1 MTTEPDDM
9 ENDPDSERPNGKV
22 RSETAYPYYGLTT
35 ALTVVDAVRKSGGS
49 EAPSSAVMAQMG
61 VPKVTDRRWAYGIP
75 AAIQFGL
82 IERVGRG
89 DDGRIKLTDLAT
101 RIALPTTPEEGMAAK
116 VAAFRT
122 PPLYSKLL
130 ERFAGHPVPQK
141 EGLRNLLFREFG
153 IVESMAAYAAEA
165 FLDSLKDAGLINA
178 NNSISVNG
186 VAALAADKGAS
197 AATEKTAIEKTAAD
211 HQPPPGMQLLKVP
224 NEFIIYKCKISGGR
238 IIEIPLPPKFTTTD
252 VDKLHAFLKTQIDDE
267 PVQESQPS

>member
-1 MTTEPDDM
+1 MADPDET
-9 ENDPDSERPNGKV
+9 ENDPDSERGGSKQ
-22 RSETAYPYYGLTT
+22 RSGTAYPYYGLAT

-49 EAPSSAVMAQMG
+49 EAPNSAVMAQMG
-61 VPKVTDRRWAYGIP
+61 VPKTTDRRWAYGIP

-101 RIALPTTPEEGMAAK
+101 RIALPTTPEEGMAAR

-122 PPLYSKLL
+122 PALYSKLL

-186 VAALAADKGAS
+186 AAAPAAANGAGH
-197 AATEKTAIEKTAAD
+197 EKPTVEKPITD
-211 HQPPPGMQLLKVP
+211 HQPPAGIQVIKVP
-224 NEFIIYKCKISGGR
+224 ADFIVYKCKISGGR
-238 IIEIPLPPKFTTTD
+238 IIEIPLPPKFTTAD

-267 PVQESQPS
+267 DTTQAT